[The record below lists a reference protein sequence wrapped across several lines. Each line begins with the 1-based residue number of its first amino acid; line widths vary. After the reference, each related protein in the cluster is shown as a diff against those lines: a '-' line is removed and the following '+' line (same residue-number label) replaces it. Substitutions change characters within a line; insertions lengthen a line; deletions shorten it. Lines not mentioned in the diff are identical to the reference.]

1 MGKKGLEEQCILYAH
16 LFLWMLTKTE
26 KQKIIHISFRKE
38 KNMKNDMYKIN

>member
-26 KQKIIHISFRKE
+26 KQIIHISFRKE